1 MAESFYCLD
10 EGYSLAKI
18 SMRPFP
24 QLKMAEFTFPLT
36 GIILSRRITIVV
48 LSVSPRNLK
57 VKKADHILKTDVLS
71 MKAKTGILTHKVKIK
86 TKDNR
91 KFNFDLYKV
100 VAGES
105 KWQKKAFERLQTFVP
120 G

>member
-1 MAESFYCLD
+1 
-10 EGYSLAKI
+10 
-18 SMRPFP
+18 
-24 QLKMAEFTFPLT
+24 
-36 GIILSRRITIVV
+36 
-48 LSVSPRNLK
+48 
-57 VKKADHILKTDVLS
+57 

-105 KWQKKAFERLQTFVP
+105 KWQKKLFERLQTLFPVSRKHSRFHNASDALSTCYNIARTHTKTEER
-120 G
+120 